1 MLIVVKFWNL
11 RDNDKKEYLELINGE
26 EGCWVEGI

>member
-1 MLIVVKFWNL
+1 MLIVVKLWNF
-11 RDNDKKEYLELINGE
+11 RYNDKKECLELINSE